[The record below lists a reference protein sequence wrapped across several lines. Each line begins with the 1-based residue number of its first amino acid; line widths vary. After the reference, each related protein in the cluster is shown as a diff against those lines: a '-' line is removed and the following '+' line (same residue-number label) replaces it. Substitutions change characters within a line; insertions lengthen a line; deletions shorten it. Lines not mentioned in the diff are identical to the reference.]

1 MKEKEICIEVDEG
14 LYNEILEIRGRGHGL
29 VEIVKAGIE
38 AIKKTGTPPLVAYR
52 CCGEV
57 APFRFWFPSGNY
69 EDYEKALCFEVGGD
83 VYYIAYGFRE
93 AFGGNVRRRV
103 IVIKASQRGKPQH
116 VLAEFAG
123 ADDWINTKLV
133 AALLRKHDDSY
144 VRIDEAQNIPEY
156 KPLGGCIEEHA
167 KVIKEGREG
176 YAALVV
182 KEDDYEKI
190 LYYAIKRLE
199 MRRRKQETQPP
210 QIPST

>member
-1 MKEKEICIEVDEG
+1 MKEKEICIEVDEE
-14 LYNEILEIRGRGHGL
+14 LYNEILEIRGRGHSL

-38 AIKKTGTPPLVAYR
+38 AIKKAGTPPLVAYR

-57 APFRFWFPSGNY
+57 APFRFRWPDGSY
-69 EDYEKALCFEVGGD
+69 EDYERALCFEVSGD

-103 IVIKASQRGKPQH
+103 IVVKASLMRKPQQ
-116 VLAEFAG
+116 VVAEFAG
-123 ADDWINTKLV
+123 TDDWINTKLV

-144 VRIDEAQNIPEY
+144 VGIDEAQNIPEY
-156 KPLGGCIEEHA
+156 KPLGVCIEEHA
-167 KVIKEGREG
+167 KVIKEGKKG

-199 MRRRKQETQPP
+199 MKRRKQETQT
-210 QIPST
+210 PST

>member
-14 LYNEILEIRGRGHGL
+14 LYNEILEIRGMGHGL

-38 AIKKTGTPPLVAYR
+38 AIKTIVYQGLVKYR
-52 CCGEV
+52 YCGEV
-57 APFRFWFPSGNY
+57 APFRFRWPDGSY
-69 EDYEKALCFEVGGD
+69 EDYERALCFEVDGD

-144 VRIDEAQNIPEY
+144 VRVSEAQNIPEY
-156 KPLGGCIEEHA
+156 EPLRGCIEEHA
-167 KVIKEGREG
+167 KIIKEGREG

-210 QIPST
+210 QTPSA

>member
-1 MKEKEICIEVDEG
+1 MKEKEICIEVDEE
-14 LYNEILEIRGRGHGL
+14 LYNEILEIRGRGHSL

-38 AIKKTGTPPLVAYR
+38 AIKKAGTPPLVEYR

-57 APFRFWFPSGNY
+57 APFRFRWPDGSY
-69 EDYEKALCFEVGGD
+69 EDYERALCFEIDGNI
-83 VYYIAYGFRE
+83 YYAAYGFRE
-93 AFGGNVRRRV
+93 AFGAMRRRV
-103 IVIKASQRGKPQH
+103 VVIKASRRGKPQH

-123 ADDWINTKLV
+123 ADDWSNTKLV
-133 AALLRKHDDSY
+133 AALLKKHDDSY
-144 VRIDEAQNIPEY
+144 VRIGEAQNMPEY

-167 KVIKEGREG
+167 KVIKEGKKG

-199 MRRRKQETQPP
+199 MKRRKQETQPP